1 MISFFITEYV
11 KKYPQLKGKK
21 YLNANEIFKI
31 DNNLFQKSLKYHDEE
46 RKKSISEYEMERK
59 NIEMEIESKY
69 LYTTEEI
76 EEYVYELKEYLEEN
90 FIILET
96 KIEMG
101 IIKNNQVWLKSRY
114 GVSSWIPQQDHIQ
127 YSKEKLFYFIEFSI
141 DKNSLSENENISKT
155 KLSEI
160 YSKIKELINLP
171 NDLKLFKY
179 GLSEYSD
186 DPFISRH
193 SLFSML
199 LDDYN
204 LIITI
209 EQN

>member
-76 EEYVYELKEYLEEN
+76 EEYIYELKEYLEEN

-114 GVSSWIPQQDHIQ
+114 GVDSTTRS
-127 YSKEKLFYFIEFSI
+127 Y
-141 DKNSLSENENISKT
+141 
-155 KLSEI
+155 
-160 YSKIKELINLP
+160 
-171 NDLKLFKY
+171 
-179 GLSEYSD
+179 
-186 DPFISRH
+186 
-193 SLFSML
+193 
-199 LDDYN
+199 
-204 LIITI
+204 TI
-209 EQN
+209 F

>member
-1 MISFFITEYV
+1 
-11 KKYPQLKGKK
+11 
-21 YLNANEIFKI
+21 
-31 DNNLFQKSLKYHDEE
+31 
-46 RKKSISEYEMERK
+46 
-59 NIEMEIESKY
+59 
-69 LYTTEEI
+69 
-76 EEYVYELKEYLEEN
+76 
-90 FIILET
+90 
-96 KIEMG
+96 MG

>member
-76 EEYVYELKEYLEEN
+76 EEYIYELKEYLEEFYN
-90 FIILET
+90 I
-96 KIEMG
+96 G
-101 IIKNNQVWLKSRY
+101 NKN
-114 GVSSWIPQQDHIQ
+114 
-127 YSKEKLFYFIEFSI
+127 
-141 DKNSLSENENISKT
+141 
-155 KLSEI
+155 
-160 YSKIKELINLP
+160 
-171 NDLKLFKY
+171 
-179 GLSEYSD
+179 
-186 DPFISRH
+186 
-193 SLFSML
+193 
-199 LDDYN
+199 
-204 LIITI
+204 
-209 EQN
+209 